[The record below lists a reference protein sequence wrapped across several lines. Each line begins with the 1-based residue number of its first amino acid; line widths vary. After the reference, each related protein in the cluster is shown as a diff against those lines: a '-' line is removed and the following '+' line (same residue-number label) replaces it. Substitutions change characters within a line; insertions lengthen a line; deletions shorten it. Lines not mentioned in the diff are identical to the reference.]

1 MSACASGADSILRA
15 RTLGATEAHVLTLES
30 GFSQSLEAR
39 LRGAGTYIASA
50 ARVWVLTNERAG
62 SESPPPGA
70 GYRESP
76 LQVLREENCEPP
88 RRSSFPSWLAPS
100 LARDRCGSGE
110 QSIQGG
116 PRPHAH
122 HRPSEG

>member
-1 MSACASGADSILRA
+1 MH
-15 RTLGATEAHVLTLES
+15 ELTLES
-30 GFSQSLEAR
+30 GFSQSLGAR
-39 LRGAGTYIASA
+39 LRGAGTYVASA

-88 RRSSFPSWLAPS
+88 RKSSFPNWLAPW
-100 LARDRCGSGE
+100 LAREGVARENNRFRAGLPSCASPPSRRAE
-110 QSIQGG
+110 QSSG
-116 PRPHAH
+116 RL
-122 HRPSEG
+122 